1 MHKATKKK
9 TISIVIPFFNEE
21 ENLKVLVPSI
31 IKSIKKTKNK
41 IELFLVD
48 DLSTDNGYKFCKN
61 FSSKKIKINVLKL
74 KKKGKQAGATREAF
88 KKVKTDYV
96 ILMDA
101 DLQDNPKYIPQ
112 FIDKINKNYDV
123 IIGDRQYRKI
133 NLMLKIS
140 ILIYNYILEKIFKKK
155 LKTYKGSFHAY
166 NFRYLKNVELGNNHH
181 RYLTPIAIA
190 RGAKKCILIKVK
202 LNDRLFGKSNYS
214 PRLKIFGAFLET
226 SMVLMK
232 IKLGYY
238 KY

>member
-112 FIDKINKNYDV
+112 FIDKINKNYEQALFLYYEN
-123 IIGDRQYRKI
+123 RHLLNK
-133 NLMLKIS
+133 NWNNTL
-140 ILIYNYILEKIFKKK
+140 
-155 LKTYKGSFHAY
+155 
-166 NFRYLKNVELGNNHH
+166 NF
-181 RYLTPIAIA
+181 
-190 RGAKKCILIKVK
+190 
-202 LNDRLFGKSNYS
+202 
-214 PRLKIFGAFLET
+214 
-226 SMVLMK
+226 
-232 IKLGYY
+232 
-238 KY
+238 